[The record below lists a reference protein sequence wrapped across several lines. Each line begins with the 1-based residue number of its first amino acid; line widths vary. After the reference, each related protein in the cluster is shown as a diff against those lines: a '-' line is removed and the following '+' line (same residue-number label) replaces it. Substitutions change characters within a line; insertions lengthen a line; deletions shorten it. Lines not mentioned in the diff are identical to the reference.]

1 KLTVDNLHQQLT
13 ALIRAKED
21 GEIEVTLP
29 ELKLSV
35 DGLRAAA
42 AGKKLKS
49 LPLTAVVTASG
60 IRLGAAKGVPPVVE
74 HATCT
79 INGSDFLQLS
89 ATGALSSGKPQV
101 ATTDGALRVDLERML
116 PVAAP
121 FLPKGAAAGGVTSLT
136 WSLAA
141 PTAIQPLS
149 KSRNPLARAKAAAAL
164 VERGE
169 ISVSLD
175 SRRVS
180 WPLKS
185 GSLAIADLH
194 TSQPLKIVLPGR
206 GGKITLD
213 GAVAFAGLGG
223 LSGAAGKLPLQSGS
237 FSLHGELAEWQ
248 SLKLR
253 EELRAQPFGVVQKAD
268 ATISRI
274 NPLLEK
280 QEIVTAAALLQQLD
294 AVLVADVG
302 ARFPATLTPVPGG
315 AELSGECSAGVRI
328 NLAAGRDLR
337 LRATAAA
344 SDFGVKLAN
353 GTVVEGVRADMLIDR
368 TYALAKGEAAN
379 WSPLSVS
386 LVRPAPEPVFAA

>member
-13 ALIRAKED
+13 ALIKAKED

-35 DGLRAAA
+35 DGLQAAA
-42 AGKKLKS
+42 AGKQLKS

-60 IRLGAAKGVPPVVE
+60 IRLGAAKGAPPVVE

-79 INGSDFLQLS
+79 ISGSDFLQLS

-101 ATTDGALRVDLERML
+101 ATTDGTLRVDLERML

-141 PTAIQPLS
+141 PTAMQPLS

-169 ISVSLD
+169 LSVSLD

-185 GSLAIADLH
+185 GNLAIADLH

-223 LSGAAGKLPLQSGS
+223 LSGAAGKLPAQSGS
-237 FSLHGELAEWQ
+237 FSLHGEL
-248 SLKLR
+248 R
-253 EELRAQPFGVVQKAD
+253 VQPFGVVQNAD

-274 NPLLEK
+274 NLLLEK
-280 QEIVTAAALLQQLD
+280 QETITAAALLQQLD

-302 ARFPATLTPVPGG
+302 ASFPAALTPVPGG
-315 AELSGECSAGVRI
+315 AELSGQCSAG
-328 NLAAGRDLR
+328 
-337 LRATAAA
+337 
-344 SDFGVKLAN
+344 
-353 GTVVEGVRADMLIDR
+353 
-368 TYALAKGEAAN
+368 
-379 WSPLSVS
+379 
-386 LVRPAPEPVFAA
+386 